1 MCFLS
6 SSAEMFSIF
15 YYIQCLYN
23 CLNASLTCDKYLKTH
38 EPKITF
44 NFTKLLVNSTIVEQI
59 VDLGN
64 LISSASPDTKV
75 IISDLTQR
83 YDKDSLSKKVN
94 DCNKVMK
101 TFCNQNGWGF
111 IAHPNIDKTC
121 VITINQ

>member
-1 MCFLS
+1 MNQKF
-6 SSAEMFSIF
+6 
-15 YYIQCLYN
+15 
-23 CLNASLTCDKYLKTH
+23 
-38 EPKITF
+38 TF

-75 IISDLTQR
+75 IISGLTQR

-121 VITINQ
+121 VITINQQY